1 MEDFSGPVQIAPRV
15 WWVGQ
20 KQKDDVFQSHVYLLE
35 QGDQSV
41 LFDPGSLLTFDDTLK
56 KIEQVLPFDQIRYFV
71 CHHQDP
77 DITAS
82 LPRIDQMISRDDALL
97 VSHWRAKALIQH
109 YDLKNLP
116 FWLVEQHDWQLP
128 LLDRTLLFRF
138 TPYAHFPGAFVTFD
152 DASGVLFSSDLFGGF
167 THSFSLYAKDES
179 YFEEIR
185 YFHEHYMP
193 SRDVLEFALSQFE
206 KLPLKLVAPQ
216 HGSIIPEHLIGFIF
230 DQIRTL
236 ECGIYLLAQSDTDIQ
251 RLVTL
256 NQTLRDLTHSMVMH
270 RDFREIATSLT
281 EILRR
286 HLPVETLEFYSRL
299 DSGVVIHLTPERMY
313 RGVVVE
319 PPDAIRQLLGTA
331 KPRDG
336 ECFDLPVADKAAAT
350 SEVMSLLPLYPGNR
364 HEASAVARL
373 RFSGPYQQHE
383 SLRRILATA
392 ISYLEVA
399 VERENIYWELDL
411 ERKRLFERSIRDPL
425 TGLYNRL
432 HMLNALQ
439 PLLNIHD
446 RDVAAGLSVAII
458 DIDLFKRVNDNH
470 GHARGDEVLRRLAKV
485 LLEETR
491 EADFSVR
498 LGGEEFAVFFVGST
512 AAGVDT
518 YAERIRQQVEGL
530 RFAEIDHPVTVSI
543 GSAERRQREPLESLL
558 YRADM
563 ALYRAKR
570 SGRNRLC
577 RAAE

>member
-1 MEDFSGPVQIAPRV
+1 MEDFSGPVQIADRV

-41 LFDPGSLLTFDDTLK
+41 LFDPGSLLTFDDTLA
-56 KIEQVLPFDQIRYFV
+56 KIEQVIPFDQIRYFV

-77 DITAS
+77 DITAA
-82 LPRIDQMISRDDALL
+82 LPRIDGMITRDDAVV

-109 YDLKNLP
+109 YDLKRLP
-116 FWLVEQHDWQLP
+116 FWLIEEHDWELQLP
-128 LLDRTLLFRF
+128 DRKLLFRF
-138 TPYAHFPGAFVTFD
+138 TPYAHFPGAFVSFD

-206 KLPLKLVAPQ
+206 SLPLKLVAPQ

-230 DQIRTL
+230 DQVRTL
-236 ECGIYLLAQSDTDIQ
+236 DCGIYLLAKKDTDLR
-251 RLVTL
+251 RLMAL
-256 NQTLRDLTHSMVMH
+256 NQTLRDLTRSMVMH

-286 HLPVETLEFYSRL
+286 HLPVKAVEFYSRL
-299 DSGVVIHLTPERMY
+299 DSGVIIHLTPERMY
-313 RGVVVE
+313 HGVLADPPVSVRERLGVVKPE
-319 PPDAIRQLLGTA
+319 APLPLQL
-331 KPRDG
+331 KRSEDG
-336 ECFDLPVADKAAAT
+336 EGTPDWCW
-350 SEVMSLLPLYPGNR
+350 MLPLYPGQR
-364 HEASAVARL
+364 REASAVALL
-373 RFSGPYQQHE
+373 RFADNFEQTEGIE
-383 SLRRILATA
+383 RIIATA

-446 RDVAAGLSVAII
+446 RDPNSGLSVAII
-458 DIDLFKRVNDNH
+458 DIDHFKQINDTY
-470 GHARGDEVLRRLAKV
+470 GHAQGDEVLRRLAR
-485 LLEETR
+485 LLLDDTR
-491 EADFSVR
+491 EADLAVR
-498 LGGEEFAVFFVGST
+498 LGGEEFAVFFVGNT
-512 AAGVDT
+512 ANGVAT
-518 YAERIRQQVEGL
+518 YAERIREHIGEMRFQRLTQQ
-530 RFAEIDHPVTVSI
+530 VTVSI
-543 GSAERRQREPLESLL
+543 GTAIRRQQEPLESLL

-563 ALYRAKR
+563 ALYKAKR
-570 SGRNRLC
+570 EGRDRV
-577 RAAE
+577 EQSQV